1 MKRSIVD
8 IESSVGSGGARG
20 INVGGMIAVCFYIC
34 YILGVYKVDLL
45 FGMQELSIFLPGKD
59 FFLESLALPGG
70 FLLYMGDFFLQFCYE
85 PWLGAFLLVV
95 LFFLLQF
102 LVCRVMNIPSD
113 CRLLALIPS
122 LLFLLLI
129 ARLDYRM
136 YILRDSGMIYSQLL
150 GGIFSVAVLGGYK
163 ACQKLWSRILYIS
176 LVLLTGYPLIGF
188 YSLFAVGLMIFSDV
202 SVSVRRNWAV
212 AGWAV
217 LFGLLLPVGCVL
229 LFYERVDLSSAYL
242 MGLPLEIGEKG
253 GRFCHILFLILLSL
267 VLLLFLSPAYEA
279 AGRWAKRAVFLS
291 SGIIIGLLWASWH
304 FTYKDV
310 NFHAQLKME
319 RAMEREDWQKVLAVA
334 SETPRPTRILIMYR
348 NIALYRTGRL
358 CDGMFTYPDGSEPL
372 NIPLGLK
379 MTGISAPRI
388 YYYFGRLNFCY
399 RWAMEQLVQQGVSA
413 GSLKWLARVAVFNRE
428 CELARKYLGLLKK
441 AWFHRSW
448 AEKYESYL
456 EHAESLKNNSDYK
469 PIYALQQYE
478 TTLWEDNS
486 VVESNILNHYANLES
501 GTSGMLELSM
511 ASILITKSVAAFWKK
526 FPVYVSQLKG
536 KKIPVH
542 VLEAALLYAGLEK
555 NEPLKQ
561 EIIALAGTSSP
572 VVARFGEFMQLVET
586 LNGET
591 DEQGVTLFRQR
602 FGDTFWFYYFF
613 VNDIKTD

>member
-212 AGWAV
+212 AGCAV

-229 LFYERVDLSSAYL
+229 LCLS
-242 MGLPLEIGEKG
+242 
-253 GRFCHILFLILLSL
+253 
-267 VLLLFLSPAYEA
+267 
-279 AGRWAKRAVFLS
+279 
-291 SGIIIGLLWASWH
+291 
-304 FTYKDV
+304 
-310 NFHAQLKME
+310 
-319 RAMEREDWQKVLAVA
+319 
-334 SETPRPTRILIMYR
+334 
-348 NIALYRTGRL
+348 
-358 CDGMFTYPDGSEPL
+358 DGAT
-372 NIPLGLK
+372 
-379 MTGISAPRI
+379 
-388 YYYFGRLNFCY
+388 
-399 RWAMEQLVQQGVSA
+399 
-413 GSLKWLARVAVFNRE
+413 
-428 CELARKYLGLLKK
+428 
-441 AWFHRSW
+441 
-448 AEKYESYL
+448 
-456 EHAESLKNNSDYK
+456 
-469 PIYALQQYE
+469 
-478 TTLWEDNS
+478 
-486 VVESNILNHYANLES
+486 
-501 GTSGMLELSM
+501 
-511 ASILITKSVAAFWKK
+511 
-526 FPVYVSQLKG
+526 
-536 KKIPVH
+536 
-542 VLEAALLYAGLEK
+542 
-555 NEPLKQ
+555 
-561 EIIALAGTSSP
+561 
-572 VVARFGEFMQLVET
+572 
-586 LNGET
+586 
-591 DEQGVTLFRQR
+591 
-602 FGDTFWFYYFF
+602 FGDR
-613 VNDIKTD
+613 